1 MRFPLLMLWLCL
13 MAGCRSAPPLDE
25 VLVPIDEKRAEFGTL
40 EERCDAEA
48 FAARDAAEASP
59 DDAAAQMAAARWLAT
74 AADVRLIEDQVARAA
89 PENLSVQQ
97 LVELD
102 ETSGAQLKDAVL
114 GLCSAGLKHGN
125 AAAELAPEDPAA
137 LYYRAFNLSLV
148 AWAEGK
154 STAILRGRGP
164 KLKGALESV
173 AERFPEFQ
181 FAGPL
186 RLRARF
192 LDRAPWPYG
201 DRKKAIELLR
211 EATRL
216 APTPVNWQFL
226 GDALWVDGAEEEAL
240 AAWQQGAIA
249 ESDPSIDLGADLRRQ
264 LNQARLDAHAAA
276 GQGSASGAS
285 AKGPRRP

>member
-1 MRFPLLMLWLCL
+1 MRNSLLMLWLCL
-13 MAGCRSAPPLDE
+13 SAGCRSAPPLHE
-25 VLVPIDEKRAEFGTL
+25 VLAPVDAVRAEFGTL
-40 EERCDAEA
+40 QERCDAEA
-48 FAARDAAEASP
+48 FAAREVAEARP
-59 DDAAAQMAAARWLAT
+59 DDAAAQVSAARWLAT
-74 AADVRLIEDQVARAA
+74 AADVRLIESQVARAA
-89 PENLSVQQ
+89 AEKLTVQQ

-102 ETSGAQLKDAVL
+102 ETGDADLKDAVL
-114 GLCSAGLKHGN
+114 GLCSAGLEHGN
-125 AAAELAPEDPAA
+125 AAADLAPEDPAA

-164 KLKGALESV
+164 KLKAALESV

-201 DRKKAIELLR
+201 DRNQAIELLQ

-226 GDALWVDGAEEEAL
+226 GDALWMNGAEEKAL
-240 AAWQQGAIA
+240 AAWKAGAVA
-249 ESDPSIDLGADLRRQ
+249 EADPSIDLGADLRRQ
-264 LNQARLDAHAAA
+264 LNRARVDAWSAA
-276 GQGSASGAS
+276 
-285 AKGPRRP
+285 R